1 MISIL
6 LFLIVSF
13 FALVIAYKISKIF
26 NFYDLPDNIKI
37 HKDKIPNIAGF
48 GLLPIGI
55 LTIFFYDLNEK
66 INTTL
71 FLFLVV
77 ILIGLIDDIK
87 SIKPQVKILFLL
99 IPVIIFSSSVFTV
112 NSLGNYQNL
121 NFKLGYLSFLFT
133 VLCILLLTNSFNYL
147 DGIDGLLSF
156 NLIITFIYFLIIDY
170 ENIKFIEPFLCFL
183 IIYILFNLNIFR
195 FFPKQFLGDSGSL
208 SLGFLVSALLI
219 ILTQSGKYIHP
230 SIIIWSVAF
239 VVYEF
244 LTINIIRIRLKK
256 NILKRDLNFIFN
268 ILHKKFNLKISL
280 IFCNLLH
287 VLLCATGLIMNFYNS
302 YSMSISLFIIFFI
315 LYCYL
320 RLRFFKSE
328 NDLN

>member
-1 MISIL
+1 MISFL

-147 DGIDGLLSF
+147 GGIDSLLSF

-183 IIYILFNLNIFR
+183 ISE
-195 FFPKQFLGDSGSL
+195 KS
-208 SLGFLVSALLI
+208 
-219 ILTQSGKYIHP
+219 
-230 SIIIWSVAF
+230 SV
-239 VVYEF
+239 
-244 LTINIIRIRLKK
+244 
-256 NILKRDLNFIFN
+256 
-268 ILHKKFNLKISL
+268 
-280 IFCNLLH
+280 
-287 VLLCATGLIMNFYNS
+287 
-302 YSMSISLFIIFFI
+302 
-315 LYCYL
+315 
-320 RLRFFKSE
+320 
-328 NDLN
+328 